1 MYNNYLLCEVKGVVR
16 DISVFS
22 LSSHLRK
29 RKICSFFIFSNFL
42 FFLSLSLYLTK
53 LFKQTSTKRK
63 CVLIPFSVRKRD
75 YLTLYPTV
83 IFLFSLPL
91 SSHLTKLWDDA
102 NDLNCPFLARKRN
115 TISCS
120 NLSIFSASF
129 FLFEETL
136 RRECFLNFCFLKR
149 KGNFLTLYPSENI
162 LCSASSHLAKLWDEN
177 VSYSLFC
184 KVKGIFD
191 SLSYSNFSILFLVP
205 SYLTK
210 KGIFLNFLFCM

>member
-22 LSSHLRK
+22 LSSHLTKLGEGMFLIIFSVRK

-63 CVLIPFSVRKRD
+63 CVLIPFSARKRD
-75 YLTLYPTV
+75 YLTLYPAV

-91 SSHLTKLWDDA
+91 SSHLTKLWDA

-149 KGNFLTLYPSENI
+149 KGNFLTLYPAEIIFLFS
-162 LCSASSHLAKLWDEN
+162 LPPSSFLKKLWEEN
-177 VSYSLFC
+177 AF
-184 KVKGIFD
+184 
-191 SLSYSNFSILFLVP
+191 
-205 SYLTK
+205 
-210 KGIFLNFLFCM
+210 

>member
-22 LSSHLRK
+22 LSSHLTKLGEGMFLIIFSVRK

-91 SSHLTKLWDDA
+91 SSHLTKLWDA

-129 FLFEETL
+129 FPFNQTL
-136 RRECFLNFCFLKR
+136 RRECVLILYSARKR
-149 KGNFLTLYPSENI
+149 NI
-162 LCSASSHLAKLWDEN
+162 WL
-177 VSYSLFC
+177 
-184 KVKGIFD
+184 
-191 SLSYSNFSILFLVP
+191 SILQ
-205 SYLTK
+205 
-210 KGIFLNFLFCM
+210 